1 MVLFHRRK
9 IILAILEK
17 IGGSTSAKCM
27 QKYLFLFTRL
37 QSGERIYD
45 FIPYKYGCFSFVAN
59 HDIHI
64 LASQGFLGIE
74 DVPEQDKNYTLCHDF
89 GIFHQLDFFD
99 QATITDLVDK
109 FGALSQNELI
119 IYTYKRWPSTAI
131 NSIVKESLLSEDE
144 LEKVSS
150 FKKRYSSDISTLFT
164 LGYEGIS
171 IERYINQL
179 ISNDVKVLCDV
190 RKNAFSQKYGFSQ
203 ATLENACRAVGI
215 KYMHIPE
222 LGIDSDKRKKLIT
235 QADYDELFDE
245 YERTTLVE
253 QHDYLLKLKTVVD
266 TSKRVCLLCFEKDP
280 RQCHRTRIANAV
292 MALPDVEFKYMP
304 ILL

>member
-1 MVLFHRRK
+1 
-9 IILAILEK
+9 
-17 IGGSTSAKCM
+17 M
-27 QKYLFLFTRL
+27 QKYLFLFTRT

-45 FIPYKYGCFSFVAN
+45 FLPYKYGCFSFVAN

-64 LASQGFLGIE
+64 LANQGFLGIE
-74 DVPEQDKNYTLCHDF
+74 DVPEQDKKYTLSHDF
-89 GIFHQLDFFD
+89 GFFNQLDFFD
-99 QATITDLVDK
+99 QATINELVDK

-119 IYTYKRWPSTAI
+119 AYTYKRWPSTAI
-131 NSIVKESLLSEDE
+131 NSIIKESLISDDE
-144 LEKVSS
+144 LEKVLSY
-150 FKKRYSSDISTLFT
+150 KKRYSSNLPALFT

-190 RKNAFSQKYGFSQ
+190 RKNAFSQKYGFSRS
-203 ATLENACRAVGI
+203 TLENACRAVGI
-215 KYMHIPE
+215 KYKHIPE
-222 LGIDSDKRKKLIT
+222 LGIDSEKRKKLIT

-253 QHDYLLKLKTVVD
+253 QHDHLLKLKTIVD
-266 TSKRVCLLCFEKDP
+266 TNKRVCLLCFEKDP